1 MRFLVVYQDFSRPA
15 QEVVDR
21 LGVEDVTV
29 LIVQK
34 GEREVSAE
42 FVAKLQKH
50 PNAPTAVCQ
59 VVRKFK
65 KSIAALVDIQY
76 TAKKFRQ
83 DDQQLAN
90 WLLPPETVDESYLA
104 PAEAITNAILEAK
117 HLVAADGALEH
128 ADKLAGHR
136 WKFANRSADLLA
148 RYAEGEDLG
157 PLRNWKESHGVDFAA
172 NGRVSYEYVVS
183 SKGEDAKG
191 ITEWHLKEGDKTTRE
206 SAARIY
212 FECVEVAGEVKVLI
226 FYVGPH
232 PNDGKYSVCIDCD
245 DE

>member
-1 MRFLVVYQDFSRPA
+1 MRFLVVYQDFSKPA

-29 LIVQK
+29 LIVRK
-34 GEREVSAE
+34 GERNASAE
-42 FVAKLQKH
+42 FLAELQAH

-59 VVRKFK
+59 VVRKFRR
-65 KSIAALVDIQY
+65 SIEALVDIQY
-76 TAKKFRQ
+76 KPKNFRP

-90 WLLPPETVDESYLA
+90 WLLPPDTVDESFLA
-104 PAEAITNAILEAK
+104 PAEALTKAIQKAK
-117 HLVAADGALEH
+117 HLVAADRALEH
-128 ADKLAGHR
+128 ADELAQHR

-148 RYAEGEDLG
+148 RYADGEDLG

-172 NGRVSYEYVVS
+172 NGRVSYEYVVT
-183 SKGEDAKG
+183 SKGENAEG
-191 ITEWHLKEGDKTTRE
+191 TTEWHLKEGDKTARE
-206 SAARIY
+206 SAGRIY
-212 FECVEVAGEVKVLI
+212 FERVEVAGEVKVLV

-232 PNDGKYSVCIDCD
+232 PDDGNYSVCIDCD

>member
-1 MRFLVVYQDFSRPA
+1 MRFLVVYQDFSKPA

-29 LIVQK
+29 LIVRK
-34 GEREVSAE
+34 GEREASAE
-42 FVAKLQKH
+42 FVADLQAH

-59 VVRKFK
+59 VARKFK
-65 KSIAALVDIQY
+65 KSIEALVDIQY
-76 TAKKFRQ
+76 KPKKFRP
-83 DDQQLAN
+83 DDQQLVN
-90 WLLPPETVDESYLA
+90 WLLPPDTVDESYLA
-104 PAEAITNAILEAK
+104 PTKALTNAVLKAK

-128 ADKLAGHR
+128 ADELAKHR

-148 RYAEGEDLG
+148 RYSEGEDLG

-172 NGRVSYEYVVS
+172 NGRVSYEYVVT
-183 SKGEDAKG
+183 SKGEDAAG
-191 ITEWHLKEGDKTTRE
+191 ITEWHLKEGDKTTTK

-212 FECVEVAGEVKVLI
+212 FERVEVGGEVKVLV

-232 PNDGKYSVCIDCD
+232 PDDGKYSVRIDCD